1 MIKSIKSWL
10 SRRGPHVD
18 AQAFAQERGGGYC
31 PVCSS
36 DVDAFGPGPN
46 GRPGARCPSCGAL
59 ERHRFLAVLL
69 KALASEVADARQILE
84 VAPTPAVARLL
95 RRESHANYVGLDLDP
110 AADGRSVDVIGDL
123 CAAPFAS
130 DSIDLAVCFHVFEHI
145 PNDRAAMAELARILS
160 PSGFAFVQVPWNR
173 SSPTDE
179 DPTAAT
185 EERLRR
191 FGQADHVRLY
201 GSDFEE
207 RLRMSGL
214 HVSRITVGAVLNE
227 EAITRMGLRGTVWVV
242 TSGHGEV
249 GEGSDALVAEIGARL
264 GGRTTW

>member
-1 MIKSIKSWL
+1 MKSIKSWL
-10 SRRGPHVD
+10 SRRRSHVD
-18 AQAFAQERGGGYC
+18 AQAVDEQGGGGYC

-46 GRPGARCPSCGAL
+46 GRPRARCPFCGAL

-69 KALASEVADARQILE
+69 KAMASEVGDARQILE

-95 RRESHANYVGLDLDP
+95 RRESQAAYMGLDLDP

-123 CAAPFAS
+123 CAAPFS
-130 DSIDLAVCFHVFEHI
+130 SGSIDLAVCFHVFEHI
-145 PNDRAAMAELARILS
+145 PRDLQAMSELSRILS
-160 PSGFAFVQVPWNR
+160 STGFAFVQVPWNR

-179 DPTAAT
+179 DPTASS
-185 EERLRR
+185 EERVRR

-207 RLRMSGL
+207 RMRASGL
-214 HVSRITVGAVLNE
+214 FVSRIAVSAILSE
-227 EAITRMGLRGTVWVV
+227 SAIEAMALRGIIWI
-242 TSGHGEV
+242 
-249 GEGSDALVAEIGARL
+249 VAPEAGGFAGQAGDTLANLIRTRL
-264 GGRTTW
+264 GG